1 MALRAKP
8 PFEFS
13 AGKAKLDE
21 RLWRA
26 RAEKAAAAGQI
37 ASGVGLAARQAP
49 SMMKGFC
56 LLFA

>member
-1 MALRAKP
+1 MVLCAKP

-13 AGKAKLDE
+13 AGLAKLSK
-21 RLWRA
+21 RQWRA

-37 ASGVGLAARQAP
+37 ASGVGLAAKLAP